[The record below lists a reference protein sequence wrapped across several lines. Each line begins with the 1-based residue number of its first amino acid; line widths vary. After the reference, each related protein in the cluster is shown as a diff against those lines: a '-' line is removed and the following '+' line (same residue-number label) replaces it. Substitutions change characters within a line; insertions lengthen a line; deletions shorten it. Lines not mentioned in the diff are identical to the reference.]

1 MQRLNICVF
10 LSVITI
16 NFAGCGSD
24 DGIKA
29 IPKEDNRPAEV
40 KEVDD
45 GMQKQ
50 NELVKKGMRR

>member
-1 MQRLNICVF
+1 MYRLFIFAF
-10 LSVITI
+10 LVMISI
-16 NFAGCGSD
+16 NLVGCRSD
-24 DGIKA
+24 EGTKE

-50 NELVKKGMRR
+50 NELVKKGLKK